1 MATTFASYDKCYSV
15 EQVEHQG
22 QQQLLGLVEP
32 ESNIQLT
39 RHSPVWNST
48 YNCGTEYVRDHGF
61 ALLGESLKAWHDC
74 RVPSHVLAHD
84 SVGST
89 ALTGASTLS
98 ADQSLV
104 LGAAY
109 EALCDGTDGMR
120 IYLALE
126 QAKRARIL
134 DGPKLGMWVDANM
147 GADYVL
153 RLAKAAAAAQAMGD
167 GGRGDGTRSN
177 KRARVGVY

>member
-1 MATTFASYDKCYSV
+1 MATTFANYNTCYSV
-15 EQVEHQG
+15 DQVEHQG

-32 ESNIQLT
+32 ERAIQLT
-39 RHSPVWNST
+39 RHAPAWSST
-48 YNCGTEYVRDHGF
+48 YNSGADYVRDHGF
-61 ALLGESLKAWHDC
+61 AMLGESLKAWHDC
-74 RVPSHVLAHD
+74 QVPSHVLAHD

-134 DGPKLGMWVDANM
+134 DGPKLGMWVDANV

-153 RLAKAAAAAQAMGD
+153 RLAKAAASAQAMGD
-167 GGRGDGTRSN
+167 GGFGDRAA
-177 KRARVGVY
+177 KRAKVGAY

>member
-1 MATTFASYDKCYSV
+1 MTTAFASYDKCYSV
-15 EQVEHQG
+15 DQVEHQA

-32 ESNIQLT
+32 ERAIELT
-39 RHSPVWNST
+39 KHAPAWNSS
-48 YNCGTEYVRDHGF
+48 YNSGSDYVRDHGF
-61 ALLGESLKAWHDC
+61 ALLAESLSAWHDC
-74 RVPSHVLAHD
+74 KVPSHVLAHN

-98 ADQSLV
+98 ADQSLM

-109 EALCDGTDGMR
+109 DALRDGTDGMR

-126 QAKRARIL
+126 QCKRARIL
-134 DGPKLGMWVDANM
+134 DGPKLGMWVNANL
-147 GADYVL
+147 GGDYVH
-153 RLAKAAAAAQAMGD
+153 RLAKTAAAAERMGD
-167 GGRGDGTRSN
+167 ADGDRVS